1 MPPVPLPGASS
12 SSKTARQPK
21 NTLPFLACRDASASL
36 FERAGKGFFG
46 EYMKK
51 QTKNETTKNTAKTMV
66 ALFHVPERVALA
78 LQHGDGDLAE
88 WCAELL
94 CGGWNTDMDDR
105 ETAKWAAY
113 VRKKFGCTEEDG
125 ESIAGVCAGFVDV
138 GSHEETAIRAAL
150 VPPVKER
157 NKQMEV
163 TGEEVARKLCK
174 VVLGRS
180 SFADDP
186 AGPSAGDLYTIH
198 QAKYA
203 RGHFGGAL
211 ADLADVAVSLVKF
224 VQADTPEGARFV
236 AATRAFIDAAR
247 WFSREQCAISSAL
260 DAVMYEGLNNA
271 AAAGE

>member
-1 MPPVPLPGASS
+1 
-12 SSKTARQPK
+12 
-21 NTLPFLACRDASASL
+21 
-36 FERAGKGFFG
+36 
-46 EYMKK
+46 MKK
-51 QTKNETTKNTAKTMV
+51 QNETKNTAKTMV

-88 WCAELL
+88 WCAELVSA
-94 CGGWNTDMDDR
+94 GWETDMDSADS
-105 ETAKWAAY
+105 AKWAAA
-113 VRKKFGCTEEDG
+113 VRKKFGAVQEDG
-125 ESIAGVCAGFVDV
+125 GSIVGVGAGFVEA
-138 GSHEETAIRAAL
+138 GSKEENAIRAAL
-150 VPPVKER
+150 VPPVEER

-198 QAKYA
+198 QAKHA
-203 RGHFGGAL
+203 RGHFGVAL
-211 ADLADVAVSLVKF
+211 VDLADVAVSLVKF